1 MKSLESKTHYS
12 EDTAI
17 SIVVCDTAK
26 LGGSLVVAK
35 ATGAGLLNKDFQ
47 QEGILPDFFSWCSLR
62 GERRTDSGA
71 AEPQQSSACCSQCSG
86 SGKDWVSISMNSK
99 YSCFVTAILLPH
111 DARTNLLSLAAR
123 SGQVCAKF
131 RVGRAF
137 KVGRGKGGA
146 CRRAG
151 AAAML
156 LGL

>member
-1 MKSLESKTHYS
+1 MESKTHYI

-17 SIVVCDTAK
+17 SNVVYDTAK
-26 LGGSLVVAK
+26 LRGCVMVAK

-99 YSCFVTAILLPH
+99 SSCFYDGH
-111 DARTNLLSLAAR
+111 SCTNLLSLAAR

-131 RVGRAF
+131 CVGRAF
-137 KVGRGKGGA
+137 KVGRGKGGV

>member
-1 MKSLESKTHYS
+1 MKSLESKTHYI

-17 SIVVCDTAK
+17 SNVVYDTAK

-35 ATGAGLLNKDFQ
+35 ATGAGLFKQGLSARGHPVRLFQ
-47 QEGILPDFFSWCSLR
+47 LVQP
-62 GERRTDSGA
+62 ERRATHGQRCSRASAKLSLLLTVLRIRQGLGQHQH
-71 AEPQQSSACCSQCSG
+71 EQQIQLFCDGHSSA
-86 SGKDWVSISMNSK
+86 
-99 YSCFVTAILLPH
+99 
-111 DARTNLLSLAAR
+111 ARRSRQLAAR